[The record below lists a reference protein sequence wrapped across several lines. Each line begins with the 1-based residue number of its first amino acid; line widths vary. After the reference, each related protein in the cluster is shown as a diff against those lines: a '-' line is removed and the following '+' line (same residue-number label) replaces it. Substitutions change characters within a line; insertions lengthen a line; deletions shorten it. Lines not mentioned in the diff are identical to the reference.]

1 MRLSAPSWLYPS
13 RLNSDTSRAVG
24 TCPKMKL
31 FNSDRTSETRG
42 ERERRGKGQ
51 RAGRDGWRVSGELW
65 RIWAIS
71 TGASFGAFNLGR
83 FTGVCGGFWT
93 IVDKSHERRE
103 NRLVCANKRLKIG
116 AAVRAC
122 LGKADYPTISTVKA
136 KKNRQR
142 ARTPRRL
149 CL

>member
-1 MRLSAPSWLYPS
+1 
-13 RLNSDTSRAVG
+13 
-24 TCPKMKL
+24 MKL

-83 FTGVCGGFWT
+83 FTWVCGGFWT

-103 NRLVCANKRLKIG
+103 NRLVGANKRLKIG
-116 AAVRAC
+116 VAVRAC
-122 LGKADYPTISTVKA
+122 LGKADCPITSRGKS
-136 KKNRQR
+136 KKEPPKGENPS
-142 ARTPRRL
+142 AAVL
-149 CL
+149 IAIII

>member
-1 MRLSAPSWLYPS
+1 
-13 RLNSDTSRAVG
+13 
-24 TCPKMKL
+24 MKL

-71 TGASFGAFNLGR
+71 TGACFGAFNLGR

-103 NRLVCANKRLKIG
+103 NRLVGANKRLKIG
-116 AAVRAC
+116 VAVRAC
-122 LGKADYPTISTVKA
+122 LGKADYPTISAVKA

-142 ARTPRRL
+142 ARPLGGCAYSNNNIISVRNGGKTASKAKTAAE
-149 CL
+149 